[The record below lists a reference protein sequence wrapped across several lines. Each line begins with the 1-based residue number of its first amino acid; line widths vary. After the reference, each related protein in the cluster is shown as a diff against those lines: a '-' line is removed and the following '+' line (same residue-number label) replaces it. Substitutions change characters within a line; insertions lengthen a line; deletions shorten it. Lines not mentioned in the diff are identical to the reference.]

1 MSLYR
6 LSSRGEVPVHPI
18 SRTRYNS
25 RRILGYFRQHR
36 IASIVAGHV
45 VVASLLGII
54 LLSSAFGS
62 TLLGAFAQSAC
73 SNGDQ
78 TYMVVSGD
86 TLGAIANRYHTSWQS
101 LASYNR
107 IANANVIYIN
117 EHICIQGNHSTA
129 NGGGGTTYSGTAH
142 ETRGWSNPYP
152 YGQCT
157 RYADARFQQLHGYF
171 VPWTSNANAWQWKDR
186 AYQFGWRV
194 SSSPSVGAIVDLQPW
209 VQGAYS
215 FGHVAVVEQVLS
227 DGSVIASNQNWGVY
241 YWEVTNSHIF
251 PGYGVTFIS

>member
-36 IASIVAGHV
+36 VASIVAGHV
-45 VVASLLGII
+45 VVAFLLGII

-62 TLLGAFAQSAC
+62 TLFGAFAQSAC

-86 TLGAIANRYHTSWQS
+86 TLGAIASRYHVTWQS

-107 IANANVIYIN
+107 IANANVIFIN

-129 NGGGGTTYSGTAH
+129 NGGGGTTYSGIAN
-142 ETRGWSNPYP
+142 EIRGWSNPYP

-157 RYADARFQQLHGYF
+157 RYADQRFYQLHHYY
-171 VPWTSNANAWQWKDR
+171 VPWTTHANAWEWTAR

-194 SSSPSVGAIVDLQPW
+194 SSRPSVGAIVDLQPN
-209 VQGAYS
+209 VQGAYYL
-215 FGHVAVVEQVLS
+215 GHVGVVEQVLP
-227 DGSVIASNQNWGVY
+227 DGSAIVSNMNWGIY
-241 YWEVTNSHIF
+241 YWQVTNSHIY